1 MLTIN
6 FHFSSDQA
14 PYGTVSEQP
23 DKWDDVVHLIAFIP
37 KAMINLL
44 IWQVFWLTLF
54 SDAFPSG

>member
-6 FHFSSDQA
+6 FHFSPEPIPQGTDQ
-14 PYGTVSEQP
+14 EQP

-54 SDAFPSG
+54 SDAFPSD